1 MMASRATQYR
11 AVAAASFEQRAE
23 PRHRVCLSR
32 ATVRRN
38 GKGAIDAQLYD
49 ISIYGCRVSCVDALP
64 VDERIWVRLA
74 GGLPIAAMI
83 VWCSEG
89 FAACRFDVPID
100 RAVVRALTIG
110 VAAV

>member
-1 MMASRATQYR
+1 MASRATQYR
-11 AVAAASFEQRAE
+11 AVAPASFEQRAE
-23 PRHRVCLSR
+23 PRHRVHLSR

-38 GKGAIDAQLYD
+38 GKGAIDAQLHD
-49 ISIYGCRVSCVDALP
+49 ISIYGCRVACAEAQP
-64 VDERIWVRLA
+64 VGERIWVRLA

-89 FAACRFDVPID
+89 FVACRFDVPIA

-110 VAAV
+110 VVTN

>member
-1 MMASRATQYR
+1 MASRATQYR
-11 AVAAASFEQRAE
+11 TVAAASYEQRAE
-23 PRHRVCLSR
+23 PRHRVHLSR

-38 GKGAIDAQLYD
+38 GKGAIDAQLHD
-49 ISIYGCRVSCVDALP
+49 ISIYGCRVSCAEVQP

-83 VWCSEG
+83 VWCCDG
-89 FAACRFDVPID
+89 FIACRFDVPID

-110 VAAV
+110 VAAI